1 MKKLLS
7 LIVAAVLV
15 LSMLPMGAMAEAV
28 QKALST
34 GRTQTIAK
42 PTEGVKAPGENKAPE
57 KPSYREE
64 STLYSFGFENDP
76 AEEGW
81 TFFDLDGNGTNW
93 AQSTTKKHDGYY
105 SLMSSSYKPTSHNV
119 DNWALTPAIE
129 LPATGMAALKFWIAQ
144 QSSSYPETWALYIG
158 EVADPDQMAVLQA
171 DTTEGGSTFIQK
183 EYDISEYLGKTVYIA
198 FVNHNCNDKYYIYID
213 DVEIVADPEG
223 VPVTPT
229 PAPTEVPA
237 GYLDDALNAEDT
249 ELELTFVSGGT
260 YPWIVMTDEADRVYA
275 MSGNKGV
282 HNSTSMVTATFTLDS
297 PHQLSFDYM
306 AWGEGASYDKCIF
319 SLDGTVIFTK
329 GAENQPWQNYVVETP
344 LEAGEHTIG
353 FAFTKDGS
361 DNGTGDYFKV
371 DNVKLADASSITPTP
386 APTEVPANYLDD
398 AMNAA
403 DTELTI
409 HFESTGTYPWIVLTE
424 GDRVYAQSGNKGVHS
439 TSSTVT
445 ATFTLEGYYLLSFDY
460 MAWGEG
466 SSTIWDKCIF
476 KLDGAVIFTKGAE
489 NQPWQNYAVEEPLE
503 PGEHTIEFTFTKD
516 SSANGTGDYFNI
528 DNVKLEETAAPTPT
542 PELDYGYYFESQ
554 DDADTWLYVDAD
566 GDGYCWEW
574 SYGSN
579 FTIYEGEGIIASAS
593 YDNNVGAL
601 TPDNWAI
608 SPEAKVLG
616 ENSFVSMYLTG
627 QDPSYYAEHF
637 GLYVGS
643 GTDVANYTEV
653 ANYTLTS
660 GRNYT
665 RYIIA
670 LGEYAGET
678 VNIAVRHYGCTDMF
692 WLDLDAVE
700 FFGCEEG
707 ESIAKPTTRIEDV
720 ELFDLTA
727 PAWNA
732 SPDFELTVPNDALY
746 QIETVEWY
754 KYVDANN
761 STLLD
766 AESVF
771 DDAQSGY
778 YAVVYLAPAANCK
791 FSPEV
796 TATLDG
802 SSSYVN
808 NVQYLFGGSECAV
821 VLGLYYVEE
830 ISTELIE
837 DINVIGMTEPVFG
850 EAPDCEAEPANSDD
864 PYTVSLVEWYCD
876 DELMEEGE
884 LFDNADAEYH
894 AIIYLYANEGY
905 EFAEVPAV
913 LVNGSDEFVVE
924 SAPFNENAAFGI
936 VWGNFTVEPEVV
948 LIDEVNVEGFIEP
961 AWGEAPFYGVTV
973 PEGANYTIELVEW
986 YDNNAIGAMA
996 PTDVFDNEDTTYSI
1010 YVEIVPDE
1018 GYEFS
1023 ESLVMLI
1030 NGEETFVDPEYSAAS
1045 AEGAYIWSIEFT
1057 VERELIDA
1065 IEITELDIPEWG
1077 ANPDFEVVVPEGAPY
1092 GIHYVIWY
1100 LDGDEPTEL
1109 GAGSVFDDAAAEYFV
1124 EIRIDAADGYKFADS
1139 VTATLNDG
1147 TELILSNEV
1156 DTEEN
1161 CVYVESIR
1169 FTVEAPIIWGDA
1181 DGDGELTT
1189 ADALLLMRCLI
1200 NADTV
1205 DEENLAWC
1213 DVNGD
1218 GTVTLADALL
1228 IMRKAMNTIET
1239 FPVE

>member
-7 LIVAAVLV
+7 LIVVAVLV
-15 LSMLPMGAMAEAV
+15 LSILPMGAMAEAA
-28 QKALST
+28 QKAFSE
-34 GRTQTIAK
+34 GRTQTIEK
-42 PTEGVKAPGENKAPE
+42 PTGGIKAPEENKTPE

-64 STLYSFGFENDP
+64 STLYSFGFETDP

-93 AQSTTKKHDGYY
+93 AQSTTKKHSGDY

-282 HNSTSMVTATFTLDS
+282 HNSTSTVTATFTLDS

-466 SSTIWDKCIF
+466 SSTLWDKCIF

-489 NQPWQNYAVEEPLE
+489 DQPWQNYAVEEPLE

-516 SSANGTGDYFNI
+516 GSANGTGDYFNI
-528 DNVKLEETAAPTPT
+528 DNVKLEQTAAPAPT
-542 PELDYGYYFESQ
+542 PEPTAAPEYFVGYYFET
-554 DDADTWLYVDAD
+554 DADVEEWCLIDAD
-566 GDGYCWEW
+566 GDGFNWTRRDSEEYA
-574 SYGSN
+574 
-579 FTIYEGEGIIASAS
+579 YEGVGCLTSAS
-593 YDNNVGAL
+593 YDNNSGAVL
-601 TPDNWAI
+601 YPDNWAI
-608 SPEAKVLG
+608 SPSQKVVDAEAYF
-616 ENSFVSMYLTG
+616 SFYIAA
-627 QDPSYYAEHF
+627 QDPSYPAEHI
-637 GLYVGS
+637 GIYIGS
-643 GTDVANYTEV
+643 GNEVENYELIDEF
-653 ANYTLTS
+653 TLTS
-660 GRNYT
+660 GIYEQHSYSLEEYVGEEVSLAIRHFNCYDMFMVNVDMFVFVGTEEGEPVPEPDPTPTPVPTETPEPTPVPEDLIVGYYFESEEELEGWNFIGTEDTNWVHSSVNPGNYDYAQYAHEGSGFILSYSFVDYVGSYQADNWAIT
-665 RYIIA
+665 PPFKVPENSARVSFYANNANATYPEAFDLYIGTSDDVGSMTLIEA
-670 LGEYAGET
+670 DISPSTGSNDAWTLYEFDLSEYAGET
-678 VNIAVRHYGCTDMF
+678 IYIAFHDHCYDMYELWIDQVQFWGEYGAEIIEEVNI
-692 WLDLDAVE
+692 
-700 FFGCEEG
+700 
-707 ESIAKPTTRIEDV
+707 
-720 ELFDLTA
+720 
-727 PAWNA
+727 
-732 SPDFELTVPNDALY
+732 
-746 QIETVEWY
+746 
-754 KYVDANN
+754 
-761 STLLD
+761 
-766 AESVF
+766 
-771 DDAQSGY
+771 
-778 YAVVYLAPAANCK
+778 
-791 FSPEV
+791 
-796 TATLDG
+796 
-802 SSSYVN
+802 
-808 NVQYLFGGSECAV
+808 
-821 VLGLYYVEE
+821 
-830 ISTELIE
+830 
-837 DINVIGMTEPVFG
+837 
-850 EAPDCEAEPANSDD
+850 
-864 PYTVSLVEWYCD
+864 
-876 DELMEEGE
+876 
-884 LFDNADAEYH
+884 
-894 AIIYLYANEGY
+894 
-905 EFAEVPAV
+905 
-913 LVNGSDEFVVE
+913 
-924 SAPFNENAAFGI
+924 
-936 VWGNFTVEPEVV
+936 
-948 LIDEVNVEGFIEP
+948 EGFIEP

-986 YDNNAIGAMA
+986 YDNNALGAMA
-996 PTDVFDNEDTTYSI
+996 PTAVFDNEDTTYSI
-1010 YVEIVPDE
+1010 YVQIVPNE

-1030 NGEETFVDPEYSAAS
+1030 NGETTFVDAEYSS
-1045 AEGAYIWSIEFT
+1045 AEFEGAYIWSIEFT

-1077 ANPDFEVVVPEGAPY
+1077 ANPDFDVVVPEGALY
-1092 GIHYVIWY
+1092 GIKMLFWCTF
-1100 LDGDEPTEL
+1100 DEETDDTVEL
-1109 GAGSVFDDAAAEYFV
+1109 GAGYEFNDPNEEYYVFIVVEPAE
-1124 EIRIDAADGYKFADS
+1124 GYKFDEEN
-1139 VTATLNDG
+1139 VTALLNGGEMEILEYAVQDG
-1147 TELILSNEV
+1147 MLMILAGP
-1156 DTEEN
+1156 
-1161 CVYVESIR
+1161 
-1169 FTVEAPIIWGDA
+1169 FTVEAPIVWGDA
-1181 DGDGELTT
+1181 NGDGETT
-1189 ADALLLMRCLI
+1189 IEDALLIMRYLI
-1200 NADTV
+1200 GIDEIA
-1205 DEENLAWC
+1205 EENLEWC

-1218 GTVTLADALL
+1218 GSIDLTDALL
-1228 IMRKAMNTIET
+1228 IMRKVIGTIEA
-1239 FPVE
+1239 FPVEE